1 MKKWIA
7 LLSAAALCL
16 SLGACGSSNGGTP
29 VSGEQAANHASAQQ
43 NVGMETSSTISWGE
57 ELKGYWVT
65 DDNLFFHPSVGGS
78 SFSFDDPVSWMISPL
93 TDYVTEGNKLI
104 LPYSDGTKFVYE
116 ATQGEGGLLLKYL
129 PEESNIAEEA
139 PWHATLCND
148 FTVYPESST
157 QTVEL
162 TLDNWAD
169 YLEFRP
175 TCEEIHNSFGELE
188 DVRADSWV
196 LIGKKDAPHI
206 VVGVADAAFEYRLA
220 GGYYRWFTYDLA
232 TKEVTPGEP
241 AELDGEYTFDDR
253 TDDFNF
259 YFDSYSNGRFIA
271 WLHGSAVL
279 GVEPIWTD
287 DTCSVIGVDYESKE
301 ITRIKG
307 TLTVIG

>member
-7 LLSAAALCL
+7 LLLAAALCL
-16 SLGACGSSNGGTP
+16 SLGACGSKGNS
-29 VSGEQAANHASAQQ
+29 VSGGQAKTTTPS
-43 NVGMETSSTISWGE
+43 ISWE
-57 ELKGYWVT
+57 EGLKGYWVT

-78 SFSFDDPVSWMISPL
+78 SFSFNDPVSWMVSSP

-104 LPYSDGTKFVYE
+104 LPYSDGTKFAYE
-116 ATQGEGGLLLKYL
+116 ATHGEGGLLLKYL
-129 PEESNIAEEA
+129 PEESSIVEEA
-139 PWHATLCND
+139 PWHAILCND
-148 FTVYPESST
+148 FTVYPESSA

-175 TCEEIHNSFGELE
+175 TCEEIDNSFGELE
-188 DVRADSWV
+188 EVRPDSWV

-206 VVGVADAAFEYRLA
+206 VVGVADAAFECRLA

-241 AELDGEYTFDDR
+241 AEMDGEYTFDDR

-259 YFDSYSNGRFIA
+259 YFDSYSIGCSIA
-271 WLHGSAVL
+271 WLHGTSVL
-279 GVEPIWTD
+279 DVEPIWTD
-287 DTCSVIGVDYESKE
+287 DTCSVIGVDYETKE

>member
-7 LLSAAALCL
+7 LLLAAALCL
-16 SLGACGSSNGGTP
+16 SLGACGSSNGGNP

-65 DDNLFFHPSVGGS
+65 DNNLFFHPFVGGS
-78 SFSFDDPVSWMISPL
+78 SFSFDDPVSGMISPL

-116 ATQGEGGLLLKYL
+116 ATHGEGGLLLKYL
-129 PEESNIAEEA
+129 PEESSIVEEA

-196 LIGKKDAPHI
+196 FIGKKDAPHI

-259 YFDSYSNGRFIA
+259 YFDSYSNGCFIA

-287 DTCSVIGVDYESKE
+287 DTCSVIGVDYETKE

>member
-1 MKKWIA
+1 MP
-7 LLSAAALCL
+7 
-16 SLGACGSSNGGTP
+16 SSP
-29 VSGEQAANHASAQQ
+29 
-43 NVGMETSSTISWGE
+43 
-57 ELKGYWVT
+57 
-65 DDNLFFHPSVGGS
+65 
-78 SFSFDDPVSWMISPL
+78 

-116 ATQGEGGLLLKYL
+116 ATHGEGGLLLKYL
-129 PEESNIAEEA
+129 PEESSIVEEA
-139 PWHATLCND
+139 PWHAILCND
-148 FTVYPESST
+148 FTVYPESSA

-175 TCEEIHNSFGELE
+175 TCEEIDNSFGELE
-188 DVRADSWV
+188 EVRPDSWV

-206 VVGVADAAFEYRLA
+206 VVGVADAAFECRLA

-241 AELDGEYTFDDR
+241 AEMDREYTFDDR

-259 YFDSYSNGRFIA
+259 YFDSYSIGCFIA
-271 WLHGSAVL
+271 WLHGTYVL
-279 GVEPIWTD
+279 DVEPIWTD
-287 DTCSVIGVDYESKE
+287 DTCSVIGVDYETKE